1 MRVIF
6 AWLPILSQLSSRG
19 RPAKPPGGTG
29 GPRTVCELCACVPLD
44 SPGQAKRLLHRNPD
58 PASALYYTSRHFRPG
73 VWGQACRQDNNLT
86 PDAGSCGMAHA
97 MRRGTGIAKAR

>member
-29 GPRTVCELCACVPLD
+29 GPRSVCELCVCAPWIR
-44 SPGQAKRLLHRNPD
+44 AKRLLHRNPD
-58 PASALYYTSRHFRPG
+58 PASVLYYTSRHFRPG
-73 VWGQACRQDNNLT
+73 VWGQA
-86 PDAGSCGMAHA
+86 GM
-97 MRRGTGIAKAR
+97 